1 MALVSRLGLA
11 GLFVSKG
18 FGPPVLDES
27 DLAEAAKSLSL
38 SRACGRKPLGLRR
51 FASKGFRPPALDEI
65 RYDRCGHTNFHCPG
79 PTGENPSGSPLRGCC
94 APLYQDAAPGPGA
107 LSASP
112 FVAHRC
118 RSLFFAGS
126 AIATEPGERVNFC
139 WAFGDSVGLRWRF
152 ALRLAPTGHGTDYLL
167 SGARASGCSNSW
179 RTKKRMRSTSRFF
192 PGQAVSF
199 PGTSRCPMME
209 DGVNPGR

>member
-1 MALVSRLGLA
+1 MPFAVGQILLIHKVNGIGLQTGPCGSCCLPFCCPPGPPVSGLGLA
-11 GLFVSKG
+11 GMFCS
-18 FGPPVLDES
+18 
-27 DLAEAAKSLSL
+27 
-38 SRACGRKPLGLRR
+38 
-51 FASKGFRPPALDEI
+51 
-65 RYDRCGHTNFHCPG
+65 
-79 PTGENPSGSPLRGCC
+79 LRGCC